1 MARYSNK
8 ELSYIGRQIALS
20 LTHERFTTEY
30 LDIIISNHR
39 SLLNPFLLYCIGNSL
54 LVIQR
59 NQTKKYFRF
68 QIAFYESK
76 NPLKKKLK
84 KMGKRTFTKNTLVI
98 HIEMKN

>member
-39 SLLNPFLLYCIGNSL
+39 SLRNPFLLYCIGNSL

-59 NQTKKYFRF
+59 NQTTKKNIFV
-68 QIAFYESK
+68 SK
-76 NPLKKKLK
+76 LHSMKAK
-84 KMGKRTFTKNTLVI
+84 I
-98 HIEMKN
+98 H